1 MRALLN
7 TRNSHNADSL
17 GWDARREEVISI
29 KLSRRLLATA
39 LVGVALVISAIMV
52 ASLKGDD
59 KPTINV
65 ETPPADEEPQED
77 AQVNPTPDIQDLPD
91 TSDDDQNTDDDEEQD
106 DPDDPELPDDD
117 EDDPEDDDKATG
129 LGRAIQAHV
138 RNMEKMEQKGKST
151 PPGLQH
157 SLELLTQMYNDLLS
171 GDEGDADDS
180 DPVDHPDNGKHN
192 GNANGHNQ
200 ST

>member
-1 MRALLN
+1 MN
-7 TRNSHNADSL
+7 T
-17 GWDARREEVISI
+17 I

-39 LVGVALVISAIMV
+39 LVGAALVISAIMV

-59 KPTINV
+59 KPVINV
-65 ETPPADEEPQED
+65 ENPPADEEPQD
-77 AQVNPTPDIQDLPD
+77 AQVDPTPDIQDLPD
-91 TSDDDQNTDDDEEQD
+91 TSDDDQNTDDDEDQD

-171 GDEGDADDS
+171 GDEDAVDD
-180 DPVDHPDNGKHN
+180 DPADQKDNGKHN